1 MLEKLR
7 ILAYTDENLTEGC
20 GQYTVQINPENY
32 KQKLSTEFTRQE
44 SLSTQGV
51 VTKFVTQQPQEISFD
66 FYLDATGV
74 VGKNIG
80 AKEVTSVNDEISK
93 FNEVVYKYNGSIHS
107 PNYLKVLWG
116 ALSFECRITSIDF
129 EYLLFAPSGVP
140 LRAKLSAK
148 FDQYVSP
155 KKLALK
161 AANSSPDLTHYR
173 IVAAGDTLPLMCHRI
188 YRDSKYYIEV
198 ARVNGLIDFRNL
210 EPGQRIFFPPLGD

>member
-1 MLEKLR
+1 MLEKLK
-7 ILAYTDENLTEGC
+7 ILAYSDENLTEGC
-20 GQYTVQINPENY
+20 GQYTVQINPETY
-32 KQKLSTEFTRQE
+32 KQQLSTEFTRKE
-44 SLSTQGV
+44 TLSTQGV
-51 VTKFVTQQPQEISFD
+51 VTKFVTQQPPKIWFD

-80 AKEVTSVNDEISK
+80 AKEVSSVTDEIKK
-93 FNEVVYKYNGSIHS
+93 FNDVVYKYNGSIHS

-116 ALSFECRITSIDF
+116 ALSFECRMSDLKV
-129 EYLLFAPSGVP
+129 EYPLFAPSGVP
-140 LRAKLSAK
+140 LRAMLSPT
-148 FDQYVSP
+148 FEQYISP

-188 YRDSKYYIEV
+188 YRDSKYYVEV